1 MTESAFPIKHE
12 WGGHG
17 RGRYVVSAR
26 PIKRG
31 EVVLEALPYA
41 LAPKLPSLT
50 CTRCFRF
57 HPPSSTS
64 SPTSPSPSTSSSELQ
79 TSQFADVSDDEDE
92 DEDRVG
98 AAQVSS
104 TSSTKLHPCSLG
116 CGAAFYCSP
125 AEEVDDR
132 PLHSLECVAW
142 RRVREVG
149 ASMELTESEE
159 AELRLVFRIAARHHR
174 ETLDHRFADD
184 EAEAEEADD
193 EDEDKSNKKKRKKK
207 GMDDMQNE
215 LTEPTYDDVLRLCS
229 NREKRPIEVRQSS
242 FSRVCRVCRVRV
254 RVRVRVRGV
263 CRERGC

>member
-41 LAPKLPSLT
+41 LAPKLPALT

-57 HPPSSTS
+57 HPPSST
-64 SPTSPSPSTSSSELQ
+64 TSPSPSPSSELQ
-79 TSQFADVSDDEDE
+79 TSQFADVSDEDE
-92 DEDRVG
+92 DDDG
-98 AAQVSS
+98 AKVSS
-104 TSSTKLHPCSLG
+104 TSSSSSSSSAKLHPCSLG

-125 AEEVDDR
+125 AEEADDR
-132 PLHSLECVAW
+132 PLHGLECVAW

-184 EAEAEEADD
+184 EADDEEADD
-193 EDEDKSNKKKRKKK
+193 EDEDEDEEDETKRRMRKKKKK
-207 GMDDMQNE
+207 GMDNAQNE

-229 NREKRPIEVRQSS
+229 NREKRPIEVRQ
-242 FSRVCRVCRVRV
+242 
-254 RVRVRVRGV
+254 
-263 CRERGC
+263 